1 MGGPIVLMPT
11 NPTMPS
17 KVELV
22 LEDHSNHVAF
32 AADSHDGDSTDFN
45 TSEFA
50 TEKKPMKKMSSMKK
64 IDGAKNCPK
73 KMRFEEDVPE
83 EDTESLKTSSDR
95 SETEKTEV
103 NEFNRPS
110 LADERRRPSFYHDFT
125 GVATSKV
132 AKALS
137 RYDEELDNILLNQAP
152 DKAHPI
158 IAVNLDDLQTV
169 KHLGKGQF
177 CNVHA
182 VAGSFL
188 LDGEESRQV
197 KTGKRSIYALKSL
210 NPKTIE
216 DDDELIIAA
225 LDLANEARLLA
236 ELDHKNII
244 TLRGLCCETFSKSFS
259 QGQSLGSTSS
269 KDIDGLGPLGGRGLG
284 GKDTSRRSMG
294 LSALKS
300 ASKKSISR
308 SMGKLNRSLKR
319 LGSTLRLS
327 TPTNG
332 IEGYFLM
339 LDVLTEILCDTLKRQ
354 RKDAKKK
361 RKPLSKAKR
370 KELMF
375 DRIDRTVIG
384 IAEGMRHLH
393 SHDIVLR
400 DLKPGN
406 VGFDNQLNVRLFD
419 FGMARKVDECIDD
432 EICGSPRYMAP
443 EVMEGKGYSLKVD
456 VYSFAIVLYELCTLE
471 IPFADT
477 FAQMQ
482 QEQKQK
488 KWDNVK
494 NCFQKKP
501 KVSQVVEEAVAN
513 TEEDGSCSTATG
525 LEPHQENLLI
535 EFYRKVV
542 FEDLRP
548 TKNIDAVVPCRKLG
562 KLIKECWSP
571 NPEDRPTFDE
581 ICPRLQE
588 IFHLSQ

>member
-11 NPTMPS
+11 NPQPNMS
-17 KVELV
+17 AKVELG
-22 LEDHSNHVAF
+22 LEDNSNHVCF
-32 AADSHDGDSTDFN
+32 ATDSTEFDSTDFN
-45 TSEFA
+45 TSEFSQ
-50 TEKKPMKKMSSMKK
+50 EKKTMKKMSSMKK
-64 IDGAKNCPK
+64 IGVKTCPK
-73 KMRFEEDVPE
+73 KMRFEQDE

-95 SETEKTEV
+95 SDTEKTEV
-103 NEFNRPS
+103 NDFNRPS
-110 LADERRRPSFYHDFT
+110 LADERRRPSFYQDFT
-125 GVATSKV
+125 GMNTSKV

-137 RYDEELDNILLNQAP
+137 KYDAELDNILLDQSP
-152 DKAHPI
+152 DKAEPI
-158 IAVNLDDLQTV
+158 IAVNIDDLQTV

-188 LDGEESRQV
+188 MNGEESRQV

-210 NPKTIE
+210 NPKTVE
-216 DDDELIIAA
+216 NDDELIIAA

-244 TLRGLCCETFSKSFS
+244 KLRGLCCETFSKSFS
-259 QGQSLGSTSS
+259 QGQSIGSSSS
-269 KDIDGLGPLGGRGLG
+269 KDIDGFDGRGLG

-319 LGSTLRLS
+319 IGSTLRLS

-354 RKDAKKK
+354 RKDDKKK

-375 DRIDRTVIG
+375 ERIDRTVIG

-406 VGFDNQLNVRLFD
+406 VGYDSQLNVRLFD

-471 IPFADT
+471 VPFADT

-488 KWDNVK
+488 KWDSIK

-501 KVSQVVEEAVAN
+501 KVSEVVEEAVAN
-513 TEEDGSCSTATG
+513 TEEDGSTSTATG

-535 EFYRKVV
+535 DFYRKVV

-562 KLIKECWSP
+562 KLIKECWIP

-581 ICPRLQE
+581 ICPRLRQ
-588 IFHLSQ
+588 IFHHTQ